1 MGKIEQSHKGT
12 LFLDEIDSLPLNI
25 QGQLVPVLESRK
37 MLGMSVTGGKKLS
50 LRVIAST
57 SKDLLMG
64 VEQGEF
70 RADLYYLLSTVRL
83 RLPSLRNRRD
93 DIPLLFAHFVSLA
106 TQKFSK
112 KTPRMN
118 LITQQRLIEYEWPGN
133 VRELKNYAD
142 SIVLGIE
149 EQNVLN
155 TVEQLSLPDR
165 VEKFE
170 ANTICS
176 ALEQTN
182 GDVRSTIKQLGIPR
196 KTFYDKV
203 TRHKI
208 NINKYRKQVD

>member
-1 MGKIEQSHKGT
+1 
-12 LFLDEIDSLPLNI
+12 
-25 QGQLVPVLESRK
+25 
-37 MLGMSVTGGKKLS
+37 
-50 LRVIAST
+50 
-57 SKDLLMG
+57 
-64 VEQGEF
+64 
-70 RADLYYLLSTVRL
+70 
-83 RLPSLRNRRD
+83 
-93 DIPLLFAHFVSLA
+93 
-106 TQKFSK
+106 
-112 KTPRMN
+112 MN

-165 VEKFE
+165 VENFE